1 MMNKQNT
8 NNEPLIEW
16 AEEKNTPIIKIIG
29 VGGGGGNAVAHMYRS
44 GIRDARFLVCNS
56 DSKALDS
63 SPVPDRLQI
72 GAGLGCGGNPEKGR
86 EYAEE
91 SVEDIKRVLDE
102 KTKMVFITAGM
113 GGGTGTG
120 AAPIIAREAKK
131 KGILTIGIVTTPF
144 LFEREKRID
153 KALDGVEA
161 LAKEVDAILI
171 INNQRLVE
179 IFPNLSVL
187 EGFGKADET
196 LTKAASSIIEI
207 INMHGHIDL
216 DFQDVC
222 TVLRDGGVAV
232 MSSGFASGEGR
243 TTKAIQ
249 EALNSPLL
257 NNNDIYEADKI
268 IFCITSPKSGG
279 HELMMDEINEL
290 SQFMS
295 EFNEHVE
302 TKWGLA
308 YDDSLGEQ
316 VKITILASGIR
327 LFGKKVNEVQNKEG
341 VFDDPNKLHTRMF
354 ENIYGNIESRRMI
367 RKKNRVFIFSQE
379 DLMNEEIVYNV
390 ENKPTFQRSVNDLN
404 NIKSCQ

>member
-1 MMNKQNT
+1 
-8 NNEPLIEW
+8 
-16 AEEKNTPIIKIIG
+16 
-29 VGGGGGNAVAHMYRS
+29 
-44 GIRDARFLVCNS
+44 
-56 DSKALDS
+56 
-63 SPVPDRLQI
+63 
-72 GAGLGCGGNPEKGR
+72 
-86 EYAEE
+86 
-91 SVEDIKRVLDE
+91 
-102 KTKMVFITAGM
+102 
-113 GGGTGTG
+113 
-120 AAPIIAREAKK
+120 
-131 KGILTIGIVTTPF
+131 
-144 LFEREKRID
+144 
-153 KALDGVEA
+153 
-161 LAKEVDAILI
+161 
-171 INNQRLVE
+171 
-179 IFPNLSVL
+179 
-187 EGFGKADET
+187 
-196 LTKAASSIIEI
+196 
-207 INMHGHIDL
+207 
-216 DFQDVC
+216 
-222 TVLRDGGVAV
+222 